1 MADSLT
7 IVDLIK
13 QSHETALDKGW
24 WDEEYAKDQNFGSHM
39 ILAVGELSEAYEEY
53 RNNRGLCEIYY
64 KEVDGLMKPE
74 GIPVEIADAII
85 RLCDVAGHDNIP
97 LLRAI
102 EEKLAF
108 NKTRPYRHGG
118 KKA

>member
-7 IVDLIK
+7 ISELIT
-13 QSHETALDKGW
+13 QAHATAVDKGW
-24 WDEEYAKDQNFGSHM
+24 WDEEYEKDQNFGSHM

-85 RLCDVAGHDNIP
+85 RLADVVGKYDIP

-108 NKTRPYRHGG
+108 NKTRSYRHGG

>member
-1 MADSLT
+1 MADALT
-7 IVDLIK
+7 VVDLIK
-13 QSHETALDKGW
+13 QAHDTALDKGW
-24 WDEEYAKDQNFGSHM
+24 WDEEYAVDQNFGSHM

-64 KEVDGLMKPE
+64 RESDGKPE

-85 RLCDVAGHDNIP
+85 RLCDVVGKYDIP
-97 LLRAI
+97 LLRAL
-102 EEKLAF
+102 EEKMAF
-108 NKTRPYRHGG
+108 NKTRPYRHGH